1 MTDPKA
7 VSENTADHSGEP
19 RAGNAPE
26 RVRLP
31 LWPIR
36 LTWLGLL
43 SENLALAFWP
53 FWSLAMV
60 ALGLLMIGLPE
71 MVPQIALQFGAGL
84 AAFGLI
90 GTLGWGLWSF
100 RLPAKGAALARVDAT
115 LTGRPIQTV
124 LDTQA
129 IGADDPASTA
139 LWQAH
144 QARMAKRMDAARAV
158 APDVVLPKR
167 DPYGL
172 RLQAA
177 LVLAVGLLFGSLA
190 RVAEVDGLTGTGQAL
205 AAGPTWE
212 GWIEAPGYTGL
223 PTRYLADQSDGV
235 LEVAE
240 GSRLILRLYGEVG
253 ALTLRET
260 ISGQPIENADIDRS
274 APEQNLDITQ
284 NGALTIEGPGGRSW
298 AVTVLPDMAP
308 RVAIAAAP
316 ETSFEGQMSLDFEAT
331 DDYGIIGGTAT
342 ISLDLAAVDR
352 RFGLSLDP
360 ENRDA
365 LVSNLPLPIAGSR
378 AEFTET
384 LIEDFSQH
392 PWAHLPVEIAFAV
405 EDAAGQ
411 TGMAEP
417 LLIPLP
423 ARRFFDP
430 MAAAVIEQRRDLL
443 WNRDNARRV
452 AQIMRAI
459 SWKPEDRLFRDEG
472 SYLQFREILRRLE
485 GATPQG
491 LTDETVTELAAA
503 LWDLAVQLEDGDIDD
518 ALERMQAAQERLSEA
533 MRNGA
538 SEEEIAEL
546 MQELRDATQD
556 YLRQLSRQAQQEQ
569 QDMDEFEQA
578 ENQNSMQMDMNDLQ
592 AMMDR
597 IQELME
603 QGRMAEAQQ
612 ALEEL
617 QQLMENM
624 QVTQGQGQPS
634 PGQQAMDDLAETLR
648 DQQGLSDQA
657 FRDLQEQ
664 FNPNAN
670 QGQSQQNE
678 GRNGGEG
685 RGQSHEGQNGQG
697 QNGEGPGGQPGQEGQ
712 NGQNGQPDQGSL
724 ADRQQ
729 ALRDELNR
737 QLGNLP
743 GQGSDAGDAAREALR
758 RAERAMEGA
767 EQSLRQNDLA
777 GAIDQQAE
785 AMDQLREGMRNL
797 GEALAEA
804 QREQQPGQGQADG
817 NTAGAQR
824 DPLGRN
830 PGSGGALN
838 GDDNMLQG
846 EDVYRRARELLDEIR
861 RRSGE
866 GGRSEEELDYLKRL
880 LDRF

>member
-7 VSENTADHSGEP
+7 VSENTADHSVGP
-19 RAGNAPE
+19 LAADAPKP
-26 RVRLP
+26 VRLP

-60 ALGLLMIGLPE
+60 AIGLLMIGLPE
-71 MVPQIALQFGAGL
+71 MLPQVALQIGAGL
-84 AAFGLI
+84 VAFGLV

-129 IGADDPASTA
+129 IGAGDPASSA
-139 LWQAH
+139 LWRAH

-158 APDVVLPKR
+158 APEVVLPKR

-212 GWIEAPGYTGL
+212 GWIEAPSYTGL
-223 PTRYLADQSDGV
+223 PTRYLADQSDDV

-253 ALTLRET
+253 ALALRET
-260 ISGQPIENADIDRS
+260 ISGQPIENAEADRS

-352 RFGLSLDP
+352 RFGLSLEP
-360 ENRDA
+360 EHRDA
-365 LVSNLPLPIAGSR
+365 LISNLPLPIAGSR

-392 PWAHLPVEIAFAV
+392 PLAHLPVEIAFAV

-411 TGMAEP
+411 SGMAEP

-443 WNRDNARRV
+443 WNRDNAPRV

-485 GATPQG
+485 GATPAG

-712 NGQNGQPDQGSL
+712 SGQDGQPDQRSL

-758 RAERAMEGA
+758 RAERAMDGA

-866 GGRSEEELDYLKRL
+866 GGRPEEELDYLKRL